1 MVRVLSRPTL
11 SALAPALAA
20 LFLAG
25 PAAAEPALEHE
36 TAPLLIAAAE
46 KAKANAG
53 NLYAFTVEHWSSNGE
68 KEALVTLHYDPRLD
82 EGARWQVLSPA
93 EDNLD
98 KAAKKT
104 LSKLRKA
111 EMDGN
116 PVLYD
121 KLDEMI
127 EAAEFVEEDETQ
139 AVYVAQVDED
149 EFPKDALEVYITLN
163 KPGAYVS
170 KIEVRSKKA
179 FKPMAIAKV
188 EHLVE
193 SRRFAPP
200 EGDGPAFIASTQG
213 LVEGEA
219 MFRHFE
225 QHTRQTF
232 SDIEKVGVAE
242 EAAGE

>member
-1 MVRVLSRPTL
+1 MVRFFYRFT
-11 SALAPALAA
+11 PALCA
-20 LFLAG
+20 LFLAA

-36 TAPLLIAAAE
+36 TAPLLLAAAE

-68 KEALVTLHYDPRLD
+68 DEALVKLHYDPRLEED
-82 EGARWQVLSPA
+82 ARWQVVSPT
-93 EDNLD
+93 EDELD

-104 LSKLRKA
+104 LSKLRKT
-111 EMDGN
+111 EMDSN

-127 EAAEFVEEDETQ
+127 EVAEFLEEDETQ
-139 AVYVAQVDED
+139 AVYVAQVDEE
-149 EFPKDALEVYITLN
+149 EFPKDALEVYITLD

-179 FKPMAIAKV
+179 FKPMPIAKV
-188 EHLVE
+188 EHLIE
-193 SRRFAPP
+193 SRRFSAP
-200 EGDGPAFIASTQG
+200 EGDGPAFIAGTEG

-242 EAAGE
+242 EPTGQ